1 MIRQCYQYNLQR
13 LTINLVMCFFMS
25 CLNYFIGFFF
35 SFLFTLSKGGWY
47 FFSLRVWRPPLITPV
62 TQVRFTYKSLQILL
76 EETKQGGGD
85 NDLLFGYDDPGL
97 LPQSTLQP
105 ILSLVGFFGRQAG
118 IYVRL
123 SVGPIT
129 LVKSYNQSHKF
140 WCIDFCLSTHPD

>member
-1 MIRQCYQYNLQR
+1 MEILIKIGN
-13 LTINLVMCFFMS
+13 TI
-25 CLNYFIGFFF
+25 
-35 SFLFTLSKGGWY
+35 
-47 FFSLRVWRPPLITPV
+47 
-62 TQVRFTYKSLQILL
+62 
-76 EETKQGGGD
+76 
-85 NDLLFGYDDPGL
+85 YDINTL

-105 ILSLVGFFGRQAG
+105 IFSLVEFFGRQAG